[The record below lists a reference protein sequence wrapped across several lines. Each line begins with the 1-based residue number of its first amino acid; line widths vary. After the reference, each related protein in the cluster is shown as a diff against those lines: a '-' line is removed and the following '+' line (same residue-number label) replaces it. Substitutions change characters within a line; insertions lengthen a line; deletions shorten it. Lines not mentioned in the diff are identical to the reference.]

1 MRIAPIWCRN
11 QNMGGISLCVC
22 ASQRKMTENF
32 WGRVIISRN
41 AGKPRHSLWKY
52 HFVQTTSTERGHLC
66 NMSSI
71 YLDKVPT
78 HSLKLKLRKL
88 RNAKYDSCGPD
99 SWLRWG
105 TPTFLDQAVTAKRRH
120 FWSSS
125 LPSSSLYHQWFSSQE
140 AHGNVLHRP
149 IHFRSGYGLHPI
161 ES

>member
-22 ASQRKMTENF
+22 ASQRKTTENF

-140 AHGNVLHRP
+140 AHGHVL
-149 IHFRSGYGLHPI
+149 
-161 ES
+161 